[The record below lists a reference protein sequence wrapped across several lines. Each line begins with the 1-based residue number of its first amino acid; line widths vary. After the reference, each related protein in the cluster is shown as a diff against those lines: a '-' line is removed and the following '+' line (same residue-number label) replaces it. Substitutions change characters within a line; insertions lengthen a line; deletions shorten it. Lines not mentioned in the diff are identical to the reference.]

1 MAAAPLGQPPVRLS
15 LERLGYYRDD
25 NLRLWKV
32 LSLRFTPDHPTHS
45 NPGARVT
52 VRLSQV
58 DECCQEIRSPMF
70 SCLACLPMSWMH
82 LSLGLYSG
90 SDVRLWKLVEHDWVS
105 VCCLPV
111 KAAAVWRHRATGTR
125 DGEPNCSRLGFSSL
139 AHAPSV
145 KILCIYFS
153 AIPHVSSFQS
163 LLHGPA
169 LNFT

>member
-90 SDVRLWKLVEHDWVS
+90 SDVRLWKLVEHDWFGDIEQLELEMGNPIALGLDS
-105 VCCLPV
+105 VLWPM
-111 KAAAVWRHRATGTR
+111 H
-125 DGEPNCSRLGFSSL
+125 P
-139 AHAPSV
+139 
-145 KILCIYFS
+145 
-153 AIPHVSSFQS
+153 Q
-163 LLHGPA
+163 
-169 LNFT
+169 